1 MTIRVLRVPVR
12 AKTNKAI
19 YYLYLSSFIPSWE
32 FSVQYCIVVSNVSEF
47 KDWKVKVF
55 QLLKKRSNNSMACID
70 IALWTTPRIPTW
82 IPPPG
87 CPLSYWPPAGTWSTI
102 STSGPTGTL
111 TAPGGKKID
120 FFEKKPFFWD
130 TLSDF
135 FSRAKKGGHRFWK
148 TVQNRVNKHL
158 TLKSRDA
165 NYAYKYWELLRSTWH
180 LLKQEGKS

>member
-1 MTIRVLRVPVR
+1 MAPRLCIMMKCQELQWLQQKYQEIWWLRLVLRMTIRVLRVPVR

-32 FSVQYCIVVSNVSEF
+32 FSVQYCVVVSNVSEF

-111 TAPGGKKID
+111 TAPGPLGQRHNCL
-120 FFEKKPFFWD
+120 PQGWR
-130 TLSDF
+130 L
-135 FSRAKKGGHRFWK
+135 A
-148 TVQNRVNKHL
+148 HL
-158 TLKSRDA
+158 IYLFYQS
-165 NYAYKYWELLRSTWH
+165 
-180 LLKQEGKS
+180 